1 MCNVQDMWIGPTKWS
16 WSYLKLAAWCCLTCR
31 SIEVQ
36 VQTHMAAP
44 VIAIAAGHSHSVA
57 LTKAG
62 GIAHPSPPIP
72 TLITDPCYVMLC
84 FFAGRSGHCNL
95 PGSKIFC
102 TLCMIFCGTWNKKN
116 VNDVFCSR
124 WWKKVSSTAPGEVLT
139 WGANDQGQLGNAR
152 DWEVGP
158 QTSNFWSMIRVLG
171 CRDAESECEEWKGPR
186 NGFKSDS
193 KLIQT
198 CQNST
203 QI

>member
-1 MCNVQDMWIGPTKWS
+1 MFKTCGSAPRSGMSFDRGPGANSHGCTGD
-16 WSYLKLAAWCCLTCR
+16 C
-31 SIEVQ
+31 
-36 VQTHMAAP
+36 
-44 VIAIAAGHSHSVA
+44 HSSGSFT
-57 LTKAG
+57 LRR
-62 GIAHPSPPIP
+62 PDQSRRDSPPIP
-72 TLITDPCYVMLC
+72 THPHPHHRSMLCYVCLLEEVAIAIC
-84 FFAGRSGHCNL
+84 QDQRCS
-95 PGSKIFC
+95 
-102 TLCMIFCGTWNKKN
+102 TLCMIFCGTWNKMN

-124 WWKKVSSTAPGEVLT
+124 LWRKVSSTAPGEVLT

-171 CRDAESECEEWKGPR
+171 CRDAESECEVWKGPR

-193 KLIQT
+193 KMIQT